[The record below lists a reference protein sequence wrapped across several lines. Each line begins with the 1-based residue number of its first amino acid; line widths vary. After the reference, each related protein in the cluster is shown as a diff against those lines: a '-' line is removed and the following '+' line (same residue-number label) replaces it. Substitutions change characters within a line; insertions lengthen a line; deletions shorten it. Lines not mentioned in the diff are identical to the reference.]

1 MSGRSPRGSCLAL
14 TPQNNEAFFREV
26 DEEVRRDQL
35 MGFFNRYGRLLAVLL
50 VVALAALAGWLW
62 WKGHQAQVAGLD
74 SEALAPVLS
83 TMEQGAPPSDLKPLN
98 DVAASPRDGYHA
110 LGALALADVAGMKG
124 QTAQAAGQLSAIAAD
139 NRTPQALRDLATIRA
154 VAAQFDTLPPAQVI
168 DRLKTLAM
176 PGTPWFG
183 SAGELTAL
191 AHLKM
196 GHRDQAAKLLAAIA
210 RDTSV
215 PASLRGR
222 AAGLATTLGERVD
235 PVDANAKG

>member
-1 MSGRSPRGSCLAL
+1 LAL

-26 DEEVRRDQL
+26 DEEVRRDQML
-35 MGFFNRYGRLLAVLL
+35 GFFNRYGRLLAALL

-62 WKGHQAQVAGLD
+62 WKGHQAHVAGLD
-74 SEALAPVLS
+74 SELLAPALS
-83 TMEQGAPPSDLKPLN
+83 TMEQGAPPADPKALN
-98 DVAASPRDGYHA
+98 EVAASPRDGYHA
-110 LGALALADVAGMKG
+110 LGGLALADVAGMKG
-124 QTAQAAGQLSAIAAD
+124 NAAQAAGQLSALAAD
-139 NRTPQALRDLATIRA
+139 GRVPQALRDLATIRA

-168 DRLKTLAM
+168 DRLKLLAM

-191 AHLKM
+191 AHLKL
-196 GHRDQAAKLLAAIA
+196 GHKEQAAKLLAAIA
-210 RDTSV
+210 RDTTA
-215 PASLRGR
+215 PATLRGR